1 MVVKSSAR
9 GRPLSM
15 CCSDPRCSGHIAV
28 TTDGSRV
35 VESAACFIGMNE
47 SEILSQGGFSIHPVS
62 RFSFCRVRI
71 EESGYMFDEVRLARP
86 ALLLKIGLGHR
97 VLQ

>member
-1 MVVKSSAR
+1 M
-9 GRPLSM
+9 GR
-15 CCSDPRCSGHIAV
+15 
-28 TTDGSRV
+28 SRV

-47 SEILSQGGFSIHPVS
+47 SEVLSQGGFSIHPVS

-71 EESGYMFDEVRLARP
+71 EKSGYMFDEVRLARP

-97 VLQ
+97 VMQ